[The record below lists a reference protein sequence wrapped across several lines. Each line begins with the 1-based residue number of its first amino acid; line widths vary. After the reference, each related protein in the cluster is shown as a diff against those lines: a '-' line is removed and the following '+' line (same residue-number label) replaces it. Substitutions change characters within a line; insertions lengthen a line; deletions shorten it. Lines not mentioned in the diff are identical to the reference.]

1 MWTPIVNT
9 EDYYGSIVR
18 AEQYFSERLGTRAWD
33 TAIILDRTKALLMAT
48 RAIDRL
54 NFAGDKSVSTQAL
67 QFPRGDDTTIP
78 VDVEFAC
85 YELALVFLDGI
96 DLEQEANSVNVAS
109 DAFSGVRTTYD
120 ADTYA
125 EHMRAGI
132 PSIVAWQYLK
142 PFLRDPREILLSRVN

>member
-1 MWTPIVNT
+1 MWPSVTST
-9 EDYYGSIVR
+9 YGSIAR

-33 TAIILDRTKALLMAT
+33 TAVILDRTKALLMAT

-54 NFAGDKSVSTQAL
+54 NFAGSLHSDSQEL
-67 QFPRGDDTTIP
+67 QFPRGDDTTVP
-78 VDVEFAC
+78 VDIEFAC
-85 YELALVFLDGI
+85 YELALAFLDGV

-142 PFLRDPREILLSRVN
+142 PYLRDPREILLSRVN

>member
-1 MWTPIVNT
+1 M
-9 EDYYGSIVR
+9 YGTISE
-18 AEQYFSERLGTRAWD
+18 AETYFGERLNTRAWD
-33 TAIILDRTKALLMAT
+33 TAVISDRTKALLMAT

-54 NFAGDKSVSTQAL
+54 NFSGSKNSYTQEL
-67 QFPRGDDTTIP
+67 QFPRGDDTTVPSDIKY
-78 VDVEFAC
+78 AC
-85 YELALVFLDGI
+85 FELALAFLDGV

-120 ADTYA
+120 GDTYA

-142 PFLRDPREILLSRVN
+142 PYLRDPREILISRVN